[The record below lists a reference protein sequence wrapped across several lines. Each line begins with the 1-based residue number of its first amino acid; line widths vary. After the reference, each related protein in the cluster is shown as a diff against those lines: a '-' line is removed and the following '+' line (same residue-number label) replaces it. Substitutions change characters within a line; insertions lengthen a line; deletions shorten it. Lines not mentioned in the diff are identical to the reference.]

1 MHSRKSRIAIIS
13 PALQNANNGN
23 WQTARRWRRFL
34 DADYNVTIA
43 GEWTEAASAPDA
55 MIALHARRSAAS
67 IARFSDRFPQRP
79 LIVVLT
85 GTDLYRDIRHDASAR
100 RSLALASTLVV
111 LQDEGAA
118 SVPRQWR
125 NKCTTIFQSAATL
138 QPVAKNRR
146 RFELIVVGHMRDE
159 KDPLTAMR
167 ALAILGAD
175 AGLRLTHIGAA
186 LDPQYESAAR
196 ELAACNASY
205 RWLGPLPNAETRQRI
220 KRAHALLVTSRME
233 GGANVVVEAV
243 TSGVSVL
250 ASAIP
255 GNIGLLGRDYA
266 GYFKAGDAAALAKLI
281 ARAQHDSA
289 LLARLR
295 RQCAKRAPLFS
306 PARER
311 KEVIKLARSSLRRSL
326 KRQ

>member
-1 MHSRKSRIAIIS
+1 MHSRKSRIEIIS

-34 DADYNVTIA
+34 GDDYNVTIA
-43 GEWTEAASAPDA
+43 GEWTEGGSAPDA

-67 IARFSDRFPQRP
+67 IARFGERFPQRP

-111 LQDEGAA
+111 LQHEGVVG
-118 SVPRQWR
+118 VPAKWR
-125 NKCTTIFQSAATL
+125 EKCATIYQSAATL
-138 QPVAKNRR
+138 QRVANNRM
-146 RFELIVVGHMRDE
+146 RFELIMVGHMRDE

-196 ELAACNASY
+196 QLAARNASY
-205 RWLGPLPNAETRQRI
+205 RWLGPLPHPETRQRI
-220 KRAHALLVTSRME
+220 KRAHAMLVTSRME
-233 GGANVVVEAV
+233 GGANVVIEAV
-243 TSGVSVL
+243 TSGVPVL

-255 GNIGLLGRDYA
+255 GNVGLLGRDYA
-266 GYFKAGDAAALAKLI
+266 GYFKMGDAAALAKLI
-281 ARAQHDSA
+281 AKAQIDPKF
-289 LLARLR
+289 LARLR
-295 RQCAKRAPLFS
+295 KQCAKRAPLFA

-311 KEVIKLARSSLRRSL
+311 REVIRLLRSCLTESSHTP
-326 KRQ
+326 